1 MSDIADTP
9 KGVFPTARSTSAEP
23 HTREAY
29 SFACMRCG
37 HGWEQAYEIHHHVD
51 AQGRAHVTYHA
62 NGHRVPSPLTR
73 PTCQN
78 CDGHVVRIMRSGQIP
93 LAAAGLAEQGIAGP
107 LLGSAAPAAPA
118 PMEPPVTTRTGE
130 TAGGEGTGQE
140 GAEREGTVASG
151 GGGEAQAAHRRHLSD
166 LFHRFHRKAS

>member
-1 MSDIADTP
+1 MSEIADTSN
-9 KGVFPTARSTSAEP
+9 GVFPTARSTSAEP
-23 HTREAY
+23 PTREAY

-37 HGWEQAYEIHHHVD
+37 HGWEQDYEIHHHVD
-51 AQGRAHVTYHA
+51 AQGRVQVTYHA
-62 NGHRVPSPLTR
+62 NGRRVPSPLTR

-107 LLGSAAPAAPA
+107 LLGSAAAARA
-118 PMEPPVTTRTGE
+118 QMEPPGTTRTGE
-130 TAGGEGTGQE
+130 PAGRE
-140 GAEREGTVASG
+140 GAVASG
-151 GGGEAQAAHRRHLSD
+151 GGGEPETVHRRHLSD

>member
-1 MSDIADTP
+1 MSDIADTSN
-9 KGVFPTARSTSAEP
+9 GVFPTARSTSGEP
-23 HTREAY
+23 HAREAY

-37 HGWEQAYEIHHHVD
+37 HGWEQEYEIHHHVD

-62 NGHRVPSPLTR
+62 NGRRVPSPLTR
-73 PTCQN
+73 PTCRN

-107 LLGSAAPAAPA
+107 LLGSKAPAAGA
-118 PMEPPVTTRTGE
+118 PMEPPVTTRSGE
-130 TAGGEGTGQE
+130 TTGGEGPA
-140 GAEREGTVASG
+140 GAG
-151 GGGEAQAAHRRHLSD
+151 GGGEAGNGRRRHLSD